1 MLYLKI
7 RMAYNSILSFYLLFI
22 IFLNLSLFNNINCR
36 FFKGEKINV
45 DLKEMLRE
53 KINEEKLGET
63 NDCLVSEEEARTILQ
78 EKYNIDPNYIDIDQN
93 IRFILGKCYPIL
105 YLPGLYASRM
115 VATIN
120 CPVFKKDF
128 LKFVK
133 MRMFCQN
140 TVCEDET
147 NEYEEHVIFPAIFDS
162 PFQIRVTDNINKF
175 TACQGY
181 IYSFYNSRTEC
192 PEGNCEYS
200 DGVRISY
207 YGGTKKTKSESKCGI
222 KALEDIIYASDF
234 LPSFITNKLTEAN
247 LYVMIQ
253 DYRKMGYKDGFSAAG
268 ISFDY
273 RRYIS
278 TFKYFQ
284 NSFEYTINRLYRNT
298 GKPVFIITHSLGG
311 LLAYNEL
318 LKASPDLLKKIKSF
332 VPIVPPFA
340 GASHLLE
347 AYLYGLGDFD
357 TEINIVD
364 IAKIKIE
371 LNKFSESLYFS
382 SAPIVGELRPQS
394 GVLKALE
401 KPEYSPLK
409 LAIEELIN
417 VEKECWYRNCE
428 SETIKKMTKNY
439 YDVFGEDFYS
449 LAEEDCKLD
458 EEEINNINSNNK
470 LSLNFA
476 RKCVT
481 NLYDVLKC
489 PFLIYEKDFASNV
502 PAENMRD
509 LCDIYNSSLLYL
521 STKDIWESQNSNKI
535 KKEEESKV
543 PLDTIFKGHAK
554 YPLNFNEFYILL
566 DEYNKNFAEKYN
578 KTLTKDDFDTEEEFQ
593 KKGERNAEFVTKN
606 SLIKDFPIPPV
617 DTYIVYGNYH
627 KTDVG
632 FVYDNAKKD
641 KSTFDRDE
649 YLGNGGDGT
658 VPNFSSML
666 TGMKWLYDKKI
677 NKLNQT
683 IKLIEYCSL
692 AGKEGNKY
700 AYNTNT
706 FKNKTFI
713 ALTCI
718 CINEDNKGYNNIDCD
733 HSAIPKDDYLI
744 DMVRKEIIFDE
755 NNLNDFN
762 EDKKKA
768 IKNYI
773 KNFDYEQTCNDA
785 LYFLNREDMDPID
798 SF

>member
-298 GKPVFIITHSLGG
+298 GKPVVIITHSLGG

-489 PFLIYEKDFASNV
+489 PFLIYEKDFVSNV

-521 STKDIWESQNSNKI
+521 STKDIWESQNSNKL

-543 PLDTIFKGHAK
+543 SLDTIFKGHAK

-593 KKGERNAEFVTKN
+593 KKGERNAEFVSKN

-700 AYNTNT
+700 AYDTHT

-718 CINEDNKGYNNIDCD
+718 CINEDNKGYNNIDCA

-798 SF
+798 WF

>member
-298 GKPVFIITHSLGG
+298 GKPVVIITHSLGG

-700 AYNTNT
+700 AYDTHT

-718 CINEDNKGYNNIDCD
+718 CINEDNKGYNNIDCA

-798 SF
+798 WF

>member
-1 MLYLKI
+1 
-7 RMAYNSILSFYLLFI
+7 
-22 IFLNLSLFNNINCR
+22 
-36 FFKGEKINV
+36 
-45 DLKEMLRE
+45 MLRE

-298 GKPVFIITHSLGG
+298 GKPVVIITHSLGG

-593 KKGERNAEFVTKN
+593 KKGERNAEFVSKN

-718 CINEDNKGYNNIDCD
+718 CINEDNKGYNNIDCA

-798 SF
+798 WF